1 MIRQRIHLWPLAI
14 ALGIFSA
21 CGQEFT
27 LPPQPEPQAPPTAGT
42 YNIEKIWDLN
52 APTDMVSQGAFLYV
66 IEGNSEV
73 NAYFI
78 EQRDAVRPSFVA
90 PFEGLIE
97 PVQLAIARRESTFVF
112 VADAGDMKIKRY
124 HFTGGAP
131 RSSFT
136 DTSWV
141 EFSGLAADERL
152 SIYVSDATRDTIFKY
167 RSTGDR
173 DRLIADLGSGT
184 GFVTGPRGLHYDG
197 ENLVVADTNKD
208 WVQRILTDST
218 NTAADGDPI
227 GFDASLS
234 SPWDVTTDRN
244 DPNEIYIADF
254 GTDRVLKYNISG
266 ALIDSVYS
274 PNKLETQLTVP
285 IDGPRHIAAEGEQ
298 VFVADPAENRI
309 VVLLRA
315 TEGSSLPPDTTG
327 AP

>member
-1 MIRQRIHLWPLAI
+1 M
-14 ALGIFSA
+14 
-21 CGQEFT
+21 
-27 LPPQPEPQAPPTAGT
+27 
-42 YNIEKIWDLN
+42 
-52 APTDMVSQGAFLYV
+52 
-66 IEGNSEV
+66 
-73 NAYFI
+73 
-78 EQRDAVRPSFVA
+78 
-90 PFEGLIE
+90 
-97 PVQLAIARRESTFVF
+97 
-112 VADAGDMKIKRY
+112 
-124 HFTGGAP
+124 
-131 RSSFT
+131 
-136 DTSWV
+136 
-141 EFSGLAADERL
+141 
-152 SIYVSDATRDTIFKY
+152 
-167 RSTGDR
+167 
-173 DRLIADLGSGT
+173 
-184 GFVTGPRGLHYDG
+184 
-197 ENLVVADTNKD
+197 VADTNKD